1 MHFRKLSRRLQAYIL
16 FHPLALVPAF
26 WALARLPGP
35 RDRPVVAALLAAA
48 IAAGAWRF
56 ELTVA
61 RGKQSLVFAVV
72 CLALVLQG
80 VQAAVLC
87 AAAGALITHLI
98 RPQGAWWRIGY
109 IAQPFHRRL
118 FNVTHCALV
127 CAAAGLAWSGL
138 RQLPVAGPWWDL
150 ASVVAFASLYFLLN
164 TFGVSTAIA
173 LEQGSSPAAVWREH
187 FFWMAPAYLVSAA
200 GAVAIA
206 WVYGHVGAAALLL
219 MPCLY
224 LVYRAQRTYVETLKS
239 QRELAEEVNRLLHKE
254 EEANRRKDEFLAMLA
269 HELRNPLGAIANAHY
284 LLSQPGG
291 LGDAQSQLAVVG
303 RQTRHLKRLVE
314 DLLDVSRITRG
325 VVELHSEV
333 TDVRQLLRS
342 ALDLAQPIVEG
353 KGHRLTID
361 VPKGPLPARVD
372 PSRMAQVFANLLCN
386 AAKYTEPGGRLKA
399 SLREEEGQI
408 VFRMRDTGVGIDP
421 DLLPRIFDL
430 FVQADRSLSHS
441 DGGLGIGLTLVKH
454 LVELHGGGIEAHSA
468 GLNQGSEFVVKLPL
482 LKAEG
487 APAGVPMDGRMRDE
501 GATGAS
507 VIRHPSSVGALNGGG
522 NGALHPSSLILPS
535 IRTPVGAPSRCVL
548 VAEDQEDAG
557 ETLVEMLEMWG
568 YEPVWARTGRQALD
582 LFDVCSPGVAILDV
596 GLPGIDGYELARA
609 IRDRSADVVLIA
621 VTGYGR
627 PEEREA
633 ALQAGFDHHLVKPLD
648 AEALRDLLDG
658 LLREVEAAVSGMD
671 RDLERPAAACERG

>member
-1 MHFRKLSRRLQAYIL
+1 MQFRKLSPRLQAYIL
-16 FHPLALVPAF
+16 LHPLALMPAF
-26 WALARLPGP
+26 WALSHLPGP
-35 RDRPVVAALLAAA
+35 RDLPVIAALLAAA

-98 RPQGAWWRIGY
+98 KPQGAWWRVGY

-118 FNVTHCALV
+118 FNVAHCALV
-127 CAAAGLAWSGL
+127 CTAAGYAWHGL
-138 RQLPVAGPWWDL
+138 RQLPVTGPWWDL
-150 ASVVAFASLYFLLN
+150 ASTVAFASLYFMLN

-173 LEQGSSPAAVWREH
+173 LEQGSSPVAVWREH

-200 GAVAIA
+200 GAAAIA
-206 WVYGHVGAAALLL
+206 WVYANVGAAALLL
-219 MPCLY
+219 LPCLY

-284 LLSQPGG
+284 LLSRPGG
-291 LGDAQSQLAVVG
+291 LRDAEAQLAVVG

-325 VVELHSEV
+325 VVELHPEV

-361 VPKGPLPARVD
+361 VPQSPLPARVD

-399 SLREEEGQI
+399 SLREEGGQV

-454 LVELHGGGIEAHSA
+454 LVELHGGAIEAYSA

-482 LKAEG
+482 LRDEG
-487 APAGVPMDGRMRDE
+487 RGMRDE
-501 GATGAS
+501 GGAGAS
-507 VIRHPSSVGALNGGG
+507 SGIRHSSSVGAANG
-522 NGALHPSSLILPS
+522 NGALHPSSLVLPH
-535 IRTPVGAPSRCVL
+535 SRCIL
-548 VAEDQEDAG
+548 VAEDQADAG
-557 ETLVEMLEMWG
+557 ETLVEMLDMWG

-582 LFDVCSPGVAILDV
+582 LFAVCSPAVAVLDV
-596 GLPGIDGYELARA
+596 GLPGMDGYELARA

-648 AEALRDLLDG
+648 AEALQELLG
-658 LLREVEAAVSGMD
+658 RVLRGVPAAGSGMD
-671 RDLERPAAACERG
+671 CDLKRPPAACELG